1 MMWMMDLELLE
12 FLPNLFENELEYFN
26 MKSWSKNWITKYN
39 PLVSSNDMLSRL
51 LRLKKSENE
60 NNVDQNEVDLNIE
73 SDQLDDHEIRMIKG
87 VFRLDRTI
95 VREIMIP
102 RVDIVSA
109 STTVKL
115 KTLSELMMTSGHS
128 KIPIYDSDIDHMKGI
143 AYARDVLGLLLKDA
157 STINRKIS
165 LNLIRP
171 ALFVP
176 ETKILDELLT
186 QFQQEQVHIAIVMD
200 EYGGVSGI
208 VTIEDLLEEIVGEIE
223 DEFDFGDPNIEK
235 IDSNNYIIDGK
246 TSLEQV
252 NELLSI
258 DIEGDGFDT
267 IGGLVYQRLGKI
279 PSVGDDISIGNLN
292 VEVTETVGRRV
303 KKLVV
308 KII

>member
-1 MMWMMDLELLE
+1 MWMMDVELLA
-12 FLPNLFENELEYFN
+12 FLPNLFENKPEYFD

-60 NNVDQNEVDLNIE
+60 NNSDQKEMDLNIE

-109 STTVKL
+109 NTNVKL
-115 KTLSELMMTSGHS
+115 KTLSELMMASGHS

-157 STINRKIS
+157 SSINRKIS
-165 LNLIRP
+165 PNLIRP

-200 EYGGVSGI
+200 EYGGVAGI

-279 PSVGDDISIGNLN
+279 TSVGDYISIGNLN
-292 VEVTETVGRRV
+292 FEVTETVGRRV

-308 KII
+308 KVI

>member
-1 MMWMMDLELLE
+1 MDLELLE

-39 PLVSSNDMLSRL
+39 PLVSSNDMLSKL

-60 NNVDQNEVDLNIE
+60 NNSDQKEMDLNIE

-308 KII
+308 KVI

>member
-1 MMWMMDLELLE
+1 MWMMDLELLE

-39 PLVSSNDMLSRL
+39 PLVSSNDMLSKL

-60 NNVDQNEVDLNIE
+60 NNSDQKEVDLNIE

-157 STINRKIS
+157 SSINRKIS

-308 KII
+308 KVI

>member
-1 MMWMMDLELLE
+1 
-12 FLPNLFENELEYFN
+12 
-26 MKSWSKNWITKYN
+26 MKYWDMNWITKYN
-39 PLVSSNDMLSRL
+39 PLVSSNDLISKL
-51 LRLKKSENE
+51 LRLKQSQNDTNSIHNDSE
-60 NNVDQNEVDLNIE
+60 LNIE

-102 RVDIVSA
+102 RVDIVS
-109 STTVKL
+109 SSINVKL
-115 KTLSELMMTSGHS
+115 KKISELMFSSGHS
-128 KIPIYDSDIDHMKGI
+128 KIPVYDDEIDRIKGI
-143 AYARDVLGLLLKDA
+143 AYARDVLGLLLKDP
-157 STINRKIS
+157 SSINKQIGT
-165 LNLIRP
+165 NLLRP

-223 DEFDFGDPNIEK
+223 DEFDFGETEIEK
-235 IDSNNYIIDGK
+235 VNSNMFIIDGK

-267 IGGLVYQRLGKI
+267 LGGLVYQRLGKI

-292 VEVTETVGRRV
+292 VEVKETVGRRV
-303 KKLVV
+303 KKLIV
-308 KII
+308 KLT

>member
-1 MMWMMDLELLE
+1 
-12 FLPNLFENELEYFN
+12 
-26 MKSWSKNWITKYN
+26 MKSWSKNWIIKYN
-39 PLVSSNDMLSRL
+39 PLVSSNDMLSKL

-60 NNVDQNEVDLNIE
+60 NNSDQNEVDLNIE

-200 EYGGVSGI
+200 EYGGVAGI

-267 IGGLVYQRLGKI
+267 LGGLVYQRLGKI
-279 PSVGDDISIGNLN
+279 PSVGDAISIGNLN
-292 VEVTETVGRRV
+292 VEVMETVGRRV

-308 KII
+308 KVI

>member
-1 MMWMMDLELLE
+1 
-12 FLPNLFENELEYFN
+12 

-60 NNVDQNEVDLNIE
+60 NNSDQNEVDLNIE

-109 STTVKL
+109 NTNVKL
-115 KTLSELMMTSGHS
+115 KTLSELMMASGHS

-157 STINRKIS
+157 SSINRKIS

-308 KII
+308 KVI

>member
-1 MMWMMDLELLE
+1 MWMMDLELLE

-39 PLVSSNDMLSRL
+39 PLVSSNDMLSKL

-60 NNVDQNEVDLNIE
+60 NNSDQKEMDLNIE

-157 STINRKIS
+157 SSINRKIS

>member
-1 MMWMMDLELLE
+1 MWMMDLELLE

-26 MKSWSKNWITKYN
+26 MKSWSKNWIIKYN
-39 PLVSSNDMLSRL
+39 PLVSSNDMLSKL

-60 NNVDQNEVDLNIE
+60 NNSEQKEIDLNIE

-157 STINRKIS
+157 SSINRKIS

-279 PSVGDDISIGNLN
+279 PSVGDAISIGNLN
-292 VEVTETVGRRV
+292 VEVMETVGRRV

-308 KII
+308 KVI

>member
-1 MMWMMDLELLE
+1 MWMMDLELLE

-39 PLVSSNDMLSRL
+39 PLVSSNDMLSKL

-60 NNVDQNEVDLNIE
+60 NNSDQKEMDLNIE

-157 STINRKIS
+157 SSINRKIS

-292 VEVTETVGRRV
+292 VEVMETVGRRV

-308 KII
+308 KVI

>member
-1 MMWMMDLELLE
+1 MDLELLE

-39 PLVSSNDMLSRL
+39 PLVSSNDMLSKL

-60 NNVDQNEVDLNIE
+60 NNSDQKEIDLNIE

-157 STINRKIS
+157 SSINRKIS

-200 EYGGVSGI
+200 EYGGVAGI

-279 PSVGDDISIGNLN
+279 PSVGDAISIGNLN
-292 VEVTETVGRRV
+292 VEVMETVGRRV

-308 KII
+308 KVI

>member
-1 MMWMMDLELLE
+1 
-12 FLPNLFENELEYFN
+12 
-26 MKSWSKNWITKYN
+26 MKYWDMNWVTKYN
-39 PLVSSNDMLSRL
+39 PLVSSNDLISKL
-51 LRLKKSENE
+51 LRLKQSQNDTNSIHNDSE
-60 NNVDQNEVDLNIE
+60 LNIE

-102 RVDIVSA
+102 RVDIVS
-109 STTVKL
+109 SSINVKL
-115 KTLSELMMTSGHS
+115 KKISELMFSSGHS
-128 KIPIYDSDIDHMKGI
+128 KIPVYDDEIDRIKGI
-143 AYARDVLGLLLKDA
+143 AYARDVLGLLLKDP
-157 STINRKIS
+157 SSINKQIGT
-165 LNLIRP
+165 NLLRP

-223 DEFDFGDPNIEK
+223 DEFDFGETEIEK
-235 IDSNNYIIDGK
+235 VNSNMFIIDGK

-267 IGGLVYQRLGKI
+267 LGGLVYQRLGKI

-292 VEVTETVGRRV
+292 VEVKETVGRRV
-303 KKLVV
+303 KKLIV
-308 KII
+308 KLT

>member
-1 MMWMMDLELLE
+1 
-12 FLPNLFENELEYFN
+12 

-60 NNVDQNEVDLNIE
+60 NNSDQNEVDLNIE

-109 STTVKL
+109 NTNVKL
-115 KTLSELMMTSGHS
+115 KTLSELMMASGHS

-157 STINRKIS
+157 SSINRKIS

>member
-1 MMWMMDLELLE
+1 MWMMDLELLE

-39 PLVSSNDMLSRL
+39 PLVSSNDMLSKL

-60 NNVDQNEVDLNIE
+60 NNSDQKEMDLNIE

-157 STINRKIS
+157 SSINRKIS

-223 DEFDFGDPNIEK
+223 DEFDSGDPNIEK

-308 KII
+308 KVI

>member
-1 MMWMMDLELLE
+1 M
-12 FLPNLFENELEYFN
+12 
-26 MKSWSKNWITKYN
+26 
-39 PLVSSNDMLSRL
+39 
-51 LRLKKSENE
+51 
-60 NNVDQNEVDLNIE
+60 
-73 SDQLDDHEIRMIKG
+73 
-87 VFRLDRTI
+87 
-95 VREIMIP
+95 
-102 RVDIVSA
+102 
-109 STTVKL
+109 
-115 KTLSELMMTSGHS
+115 
-128 KIPIYDSDIDHMKGI
+128 
-143 AYARDVLGLLLKDA
+143 
-157 STINRKIS
+157 
-165 LNLIRP
+165 
-171 ALFVP
+171 
-176 ETKILDELLT
+176 
-186 QFQQEQVHIAIVMD
+186 HIAIVMD
-200 EYGGVSGI
+200 EYGGVAGI

-308 KII
+308 KVI

>member
-1 MMWMMDLELLE
+1 
-12 FLPNLFENELEYFN
+12 
-26 MKSWSKNWITKYN
+26 MKSWSKNWIIKYN
-39 PLVSSNDMLSRL
+39 PLVSSNDMLSKL

-60 NNVDQNEVDLNIE
+60 NNSDQNEVDLNIE

-115 KTLSELMMTSGHS
+115 KTLSELMMASGHS

-157 STINRKIS
+157 SSINRKIS

-208 VTIEDLLEEIVGEIE
+208 VTIEHLLEEIVGEIE

>member
-1 MMWMMDLELLE
+1 
-12 FLPNLFENELEYFN
+12 

-60 NNVDQNEVDLNIE
+60 NNSDQNEVDLNIE

-109 STTVKL
+109 NTNVKL
-115 KTLSELMMTSGHS
+115 KTLSELMMASGHS

-157 STINRKIS
+157 SSINRKIS

-171 ALFVP
+171 ALFVT

-308 KII
+308 KVI

>member
-1 MMWMMDLELLE
+1 MMGMMDLELLE

-39 PLVSSNDMLSRL
+39 PLVSSNDMLSKL

-60 NNVDQNEVDLNIE
+60 NNSDQKEMDLNIE

-95 VREIMIP
+95 GREIMIP

>member
-1 MMWMMDLELLE
+1 MWMMDLELLE

-39 PLVSSNDMLSRL
+39 PLVSSNDMLSKL

-60 NNVDQNEVDLNIE
+60 NNSDQNEVDLNIE

-157 STINRKIS
+157 SSINRKIS

-235 IDSNNYIIDGK
+235 IESNNYIIDGK

-252 NELLSI
+252 TELLSI

-267 IGGLVYQRLGKI
+267 LGGLVYQRLGKI

-292 VEVTETVGRRV
+292 VEVMETVGRRV

-308 KII
+308 KVI

>member
-1 MMWMMDLELLE
+1 MDLELLE

-26 MKSWSKNWITKYN
+26 MKSWSKNWIIKYN
-39 PLVSSNDMLSRL
+39 PLVSSNDMLSKL

-60 NNVDQNEVDLNIE
+60 NNSDQKEMDLNIE

-157 STINRKIS
+157 SSINRKIS

-308 KII
+308 KVI

>member
-1 MMWMMDLELLE
+1 MWMMDLELLE

-26 MKSWSKNWITKYN
+26 MKSWSKNWIIKYN
-39 PLVSSNDMLSRL
+39 PLVSSNDMLSKL

-60 NNVDQNEVDLNIE
+60 NNSDQKEMDLNIE

-252 NELLSI
+252 KELLSI

-279 PSVGDDISIGNLN
+279 PSVGDAISIGNLN
-292 VEVTETVGRRV
+292 VEVMETVG
-303 KKLVV
+303 
-308 KII
+308 

>member
-1 MMWMMDLELLE
+1 MPPITPM
-12 FLPNLFENELEYFN
+12 PIPSLFQNKLEYFN

-60 NNVDQNEVDLNIE
+60 NNSDQNEVDLNIE

-109 STTVKL
+109 NTNVKL
-115 KTLSELMMTSGHS
+115 KTLSELMMASGHS

-308 KII
+308 KVI

>member
-1 MMWMMDLELLE
+1 MWMMDLELLE

-39 PLVSSNDMLSRL
+39 PLVSSNDMLSKL

-60 NNVDQNEVDLNIE
+60 NNSDQKEMDLNIE

-308 KII
+308 KVI

>member
-1 MMWMMDLELLE
+1 MDLELLE

-39 PLVSSNDMLSRL
+39 PLVSSNDMLSKL

-60 NNVDQNEVDLNIE
+60 NNSDQKEMDLNIE

-157 STINRKIS
+157 SSINRKIS

-308 KII
+308 KVI

>member
-1 MMWMMDLELLE
+1 MWMMDLELLE

-39 PLVSSNDMLSRL
+39 PLVSSNDMLSKL

-60 NNVDQNEVDLNIE
+60 NNSDQKEMDLNIE

-157 STINRKIS
+157 SSINRKIS

-200 EYGGVSGI
+200 EYGGVAGI

-252 NELLSI
+252 KELLSI

-292 VEVTETVGRRV
+292 VEVMETVGRRV

-308 KII
+308 KVI

>member
-1 MMWMMDLELLE
+1 
-12 FLPNLFENELEYFN
+12 

-60 NNVDQNEVDLNIE
+60 NNSDQNEVDLNIE

-109 STTVKL
+109 NTNVKL
-115 KTLSELMMTSGHS
+115 KTLSELMMASGHS

-157 STINRKIS
+157 SSINRKIS

-279 PSVGDDISIGNLN
+279 PSVGDAISIGNLN
-292 VEVTETVGRRV
+292 VEVMETVGRRV

-308 KII
+308 KVI

>member
-1 MMWMMDLELLE
+1 MWMMDLELLE

-39 PLVSSNDMLSRL
+39 PLVSSNDMLSKL

-60 NNVDQNEVDLNIE
+60 NNSDQKEMDLNIE

-157 STINRKIS
+157 SSINRKLS

-308 KII
+308 KVI

>member
-1 MMWMMDLELLE
+1 
-12 FLPNLFENELEYFN
+12 
-26 MKSWSKNWITKYN
+26 MKYWDMNWVTKYN
-39 PLVSSNDMLSRL
+39 PLVSSNDLISKL
-51 LRLKKSENE
+51 LRLKQSQNDTNSIHNDSE
-60 NNVDQNEVDLNIE
+60 LNIE

-102 RVDIVSA
+102 RVDIVS
-109 STTVKL
+109 SSINVKL
-115 KTLSELMMTSGHS
+115 KKISELMFSSGHS
-128 KIPIYDSDIDHMKGI
+128 KIPVYDDEIDRIKGI
-143 AYARDVLGLLLKDA
+143 AYARDVLGLLLKDPL
-157 STINRKIS
+157 SINKQIGT
-165 LNLIRP
+165 NLLRP

-223 DEFDFGDPNIEK
+223 DEFDFGETEIEK
-235 IDSNNYIIDGK
+235 VNSNMFIIDGK

-267 IGGLVYQRLGKI
+267 LGGLVYQRLGKI

-292 VEVTETVGRRV
+292 VEVKETVGRRV
-303 KKLVV
+303 KKLIV
-308 KII
+308 KLT

>member
-1 MMWMMDLELLE
+1 MI
-12 FLPNLFENELEYFN
+12 
-26 MKSWSKNWITKYN
+26 SWSKNWITKYN

-60 NNVDQNEVDLNIE
+60 NNSDQKEMDLNIE

-157 STINRKIS
+157 SSINRKIS

-279 PSVGDDISIGNLN
+279 PSVGDAISIGNLN
-292 VEVTETVGRRV
+292 VEVMETVGRRV

-308 KII
+308 KVI

>member
-1 MMWMMDLELLE
+1 
-12 FLPNLFENELEYFN
+12 

-39 PLVSSNDMLSRL
+39 PLVSSNDMLSKL

-60 NNVDQNEVDLNIE
+60 NNSDQKEMDLNIE

-102 RVDIVSA
+102 RVDIVST

-157 STINRKIS
+157 SSINRKIS

>member
-1 MMWMMDLELLE
+1 
-12 FLPNLFENELEYFN
+12 

-60 NNVDQNEVDLNIE
+60 NNSDQNEVDLNIE

-157 STINRKIS
+157 SSINRKIH

-252 NELLSI
+252 KELLSI

-279 PSVGDDISIGNLN
+279 PSVGDAISIGNLN
-292 VEVTETVGRRV
+292 VEVMETVGRRV

-308 KII
+308 KVI

>member
-1 MMWMMDLELLE
+1 MWMMDVELLA
-12 FLPNLFENELEYFN
+12 FLPNLFENKPEYFD

-39 PLVSSNDMLSRL
+39 PLVSSNDMLSKL
-51 LRLKKSENE
+51 SRLKKSENE
-60 NNVDQNEVDLNIE
+60 NNSEQKEIDLNIE

-308 KII
+308 KVI